1 MSSSQDLGIV
11 LDTQSTVPVFTQ
23 ICDVVRQRVE
33 DGALGAGTRMPTT
46 RALAQALGVAVN
58 TVAKAYLALEE
69 EGVIEGRG
77 RLGTFVV
84 EPGAGQ
90 REALRF
96 ARAMKDAG
104 LTLAQAQSLL
114 HAAWGTAGPR

>member
-1 MSSSQDLGIV
+1 M
-11 LDTQSTVPVFTQ
+11 
-23 ICDVVRQRVE
+23 
-33 DGALGAGTRMPTT
+33 
-46 RALAQALGVAVN
+46 LAARALGVAVN
-58 TVAKAYLALEE
+58 TVAKAYRTLEE
-69 EGVIEGRG
+69 EGVVEGRG

-104 LTLAQAQSLL
+104 LTLTQAQALL
-114 HAAWGTAGPR
+114 RAAWGPAGPR